1 MCACVCVCARSVSWL
16 HAEVSTLQ
24 FYKEHLLSD
33 FSDTVARSE
42 LKAPSTLFFLGIW
55 VVCDF
60 WCTKMAYHFRQKG
73 CNFWK
78 RTASG
83 PCAYNLL
90 IYSGFN
96 SLALQSFWSD
106 WINIW
111 CIALAILTLQPQLF
125 RADAR
130 LSPKV
135 TGSHR
140 PTSQW
145 GNRVRRWML
154 GSLRPWS
161 CANHHMGRELLPVQA
176 WWIWDQS
183 T

>member
-1 MCACVCVCARSVSWL
+1 MCAYVCVARSVSWL
-16 HAEVSTLQ
+16 HAD
-24 FYKEHLLSD
+24 KEHLLSD

-42 LKAPSTLFFLGIW
+42 LKAPSTLFFVGIW

-90 IYSGFN
+90 IHSGFN
-96 SLALQSFWSD
+96 SLSFWSD
-106 WINIW
+106 WIHIW

-154 GSLRPWS
+154 GSL
-161 CANHHMGRELLPVQA
+161 GRELLPVQA
-176 WWIWDQS
+176 WWIWDLS